1 MIGVVMNW
9 SLLFEAVCIALLLEG
24 IPLFMVP
31 KKMRA
36 SATILSQLD
45 DFTLRII
52 GLVVML
58 LGVGLMVMVN
68 A

>member
-1 MIGVVMNW
+1 MNW
-9 SLLFEAVCIALLLEG
+9 NVLFQAVCIALLLEG
-24 IPLFMVP
+24 IPLFMAP
-31 KKMRA
+31 RHMRA
-36 SATILSQLD
+36 SAAVLSRLD

-58 LGVGLMVMVN
+58 LGVGLMVLFN